1 MTTTRVNP
9 PKLSNSP
16 QWVFVWRPLGS
27 PWIPKLIA
35 LAVVGTVFTLLVT
48 TVRIQLVLPEKSS
61 PRRASLIY
69 LGDDPQSRSL
79 AMRAREGGPF
89 PSRFELKDWPGL
101 VELEQQAMNATR
113 YQPPPYV
120 PAIAELPE
128 ENLVKPLVLA
138 PRGESFFPER
148 TAPLPNPPD
157 RSKVRMAP
165 VLYPLSKLAIAAIP
179 EELPDFTQPVD
190 DKLSTPSWRFLVR
203 LNAAGGVVECVSLE
217 TATKEATDALEEW
230 IRHVPFKP
238 MTPNKERWIAL
249 GIGFTNQ
256 PDHGSNAR

>member
-9 PKLSNSP
+9 PKLANSP
-16 QWVFVWRPLGS
+16 QWIFAWRPLGS
-27 PWIPKLIA
+27 PWMPKLIA
-35 LAVVGTVFTLLVT
+35 LALVGTAFTLLVT
-48 TVRIQLVLPEKSS
+48 SVRIQLVLPEKSS
-61 PRRASLIY
+61 PRSASLIY
-69 LGDDPQSRSL
+69 LGHDPQSRAL

-101 VELEQQAMNATR
+101 VEMEQQAMNAAR

-148 TAPLPNPPD
+148 ASVTLNPPD
-157 RSKVRMAP
+157 LSQIKMAP

-179 EELPDFTQPVD
+179 EELPDFTKPVD
-190 DKLSTPSWRFLVR
+190 DKLSTPSWRFLLR
-203 LNAAGGVVECVSLE
+203 LNAAGRVVECVSLE
-217 TATKEATDALEEW
+217 TGTKDATDALEEW
-230 IRHVPFKP
+230 IRQVSFTP
-238 MTPNKERWIAL
+238 MQPNKESWIAL

-256 PDHGSNAR
+256 PDDGSDAR